1 MNYIHEIQPHSNFR
15 GPSGGKRYGFNG
27 MEADYEVKGSGNS
40 YTTEFRQ
47 YDPRVGRWL
56 SLDPMASNAAG
67 WTPYRGF
74 FDNPIINTD
83 KSGLYEVD
91 VKLSSK
97 TKSDIKQKHKE
108 SGVKGW
114 RQNAKNEL
122 NKIKQT
128 HIKQAETAISEARQA
143 VEADNGILQDA
154 EKILGAK
161 KGTDDYNNYFENN
174 GKGPKIT
181 IDENFSYSGET
192 YKGNLTIGGLV
203 HSDESRKATVLHEYA
218 HYAQQKLGVIGDDSK
233 TGYDGISMTTSDQ
246 LKTINEAI
254 RALPFSVQNN
264 MRLMYQKQGNLDSNN
279 TPIKVEGGY
288 VLEKIVFGKIT
299 HRPISQ

>member
-1 MNYIHEIQPHSNFR
+1 MEKDDEI
-15 GPSGGKRYGFNG
+15 
-27 MEADYEVKGSGNS
+27 KGQGNS

-47 YDPRVGRWL
+47 YDPRIGRWL
-56 SLDPMASNAAG
+56 TVDPLASKSAG
-67 WTPYRGF
+67 WTPYRAF

-97 TKSDIKQKHKE
+97 TKSDVKQKHKE

-114 RQNAKNEL
+114 RQNAKSEL
-122 NKIKQT
+122 NEIKQT

-154 EKILGAK
+154 EKILGAQ

-174 GKGPKIT
+174 GQGPKIT
-181 IDENFSYSGET
+181 IDENFGYSGET
-192 YKGNLTIGGLV
+192 YKGKLTISGQV
-203 HSDESRKATVLHEYA
+203 HSDESRKVTVLHEYA
-218 HYAQQKLGVIGDDSK
+218 HYAQQKLGVIGDGEK
-233 TGYDGISMTTSDQ
+233 TGYNGISMTTSDQ
-246 LKTINEAI
+246 SKVLNEAI
-254 RALPFSVQNN
+254 RALPFAVQNDS
-264 MRLMYQKQGNLDSNN
+264 REMYKAQGNLDRNGN
-279 TPIKVEGGY
+279 PIAVEGGY